1 MHSSFKLKGW
11 TDPRLALLMLL
22 RALTL
27 ALLMF
32 TLILRISVDICDKR
46 RWNAD
51 VADVEEASNCSST
64 IVTVGASIQLS
75 KHRVMKLS
83 IGAVSVDSINDN
95 NNTDRNE

>member
-46 RWNAD
+46 RWKD
-51 VADVEEASNCSST
+51 DIDVEFSNCCST

-95 NNTDRNE
+95 NNIDRNE